1 MCEIESNADVTGTG
15 IRASIYILCLA
26 SGILKTIIKH
36 FTTIDN
42 YQDFTRSLDSALQLQ
57 GLALLFTAIYQ
68 TFRTQLTLFHA
79 ICVLHLLSL
88 LGFGLTARGQYGT
101 KGRNRRFVLLTSKF
115 LIAGAFLAFAGYIWA
130 TAPSFGSQPECNS
143 TTVYMVFGVSIIA
156 TNVVFRY
163 VVLGLMIATVM
174 GTAIMMMCFGAIGAC
189 MCGIRR
195 KDRIVRSDDVAL
207 ASHVLSKIRFDN
219 GKGKLAA
226 IQSEII
232 GVVLRTG
239 VNVYAI
245 VTLEQT
251 IKRNDVGPEEREW
264 SFGQVL
270 AIFML
275 VGVAVEV
282 LSIFL
287 AKMDAREKQKD
298 IDAEQA
304 AGRLQAVQL
313 GLTAGTEL
321 PERQSTSD

>member
-1 MCEIESNADVTGTG
+1 
-15 IRASIYILCLA
+15 
-26 SGILKTIIKH
+26 
-36 FTTIDN
+36 
-42 YQDFTRSLDSALQLQ
+42 
-57 GLALLFTAIYQ
+57 
-68 TFRTQLTLFHA
+68 
-79 ICVLHLLSL
+79 
-88 LGFGLTARGQYGT
+88 
-101 KGRNRRFVLLTSKF
+101 
-115 LIAGAFLAFAGYIWA
+115 
-130 TAPSFGSQPECNS
+130 
-143 TTVYMVFGVSIIA
+143 MVFGVSIRA
-156 TNVVFRY
+156 TDVVFRY

-174 GTAIMMMCFGAIGAC
+174 GTAIAMMCFGAIGAC

-195 KDRIVRSDDVAL
+195 KDRIVRSDDVAM
-207 ASHVLSKIRFDN
+207 ASQVLSKIRFDN

-251 IKRNDVGPEEREW
+251 IQRNDIGPEEREW

-304 AGRLQAVQL
+304 AGRLQAEQL

-321 PERQSTSD
+321 HDRPSTSD